1 MHGCSAPRK
10 ALRGLLQHVGRNG
23 LRRLPVYRYRLIDRV
38 GNDLG
43 LFVSGFEDWR
53 PGRII
58 LRPSGDYEV
67 RAVVAAQP
75 GEPFGAY
82 LIVEQSSVGGRI
94 RSRGPQEG
102 GAE

>member
-1 MHGCSAPRK
+1 M
-10 ALRGLLQHVGRNG
+10 
-23 LRRLPVYRYRLIDRV
+23 LPVYRYRLIDRV

-43 LFVSGFEDWR
+43 LFVSGFGDWR

-67 RAVVAAQP
+67 RAAVAAEP

-82 LIVEQSSVGGRI
+82 LIVEQSSIGR
-94 RSRGPQEG
+94 
-102 GAE
+102 